1 MSADR
6 NNDLT
11 LRAPSRETA
20 GATVTRKLG
29 IDHTLVYGDL
39 LFATHGDRCRYI
51 GMSSAEK
58 ARWREQ
64 EKGKFQRISDVQQEP
79 QLGPLDNIAA
89 APIGLNGETSS
100 PDVRKHSGNDG
111 NDSLVGHRSP
121 PYQPTSLTAPAK
133 ETLPSGSRQ
142 TELLP
147 RAGAP
152 TTETD
157 KPKTPATPLD
167 DAGHKPGR
175 SVTRQLEK
183 QKRPAKHSKGGRKL
197 SPERMRIV
205 LDALV
210 EYPILG
216 RAAVKAGIYTKTLAY
231 WLKWSEA
238 GRDGYDIVWQ
248 GDHGRFHE
256 HYRSAI
262 DVAHDY
268 LLFLVWQKA
277 MGITFKKDPFLVD
290 LGCKGF
296 DAYARDENGN
306 HIEELPRRRPS
317 IRMMRLFLELMRPE
331 TYGKRRK
338 RNIPQSGGVLV
349 IGGPKKP
356 KINNAASIKA
366 REWKSI
372 SRKVQEPAD

>member
-6 NNDLT
+6 NNGLT

-39 LFATHGDRCRYI
+39 LFTTHGDRCRYI

-64 EKGKFQRISDVQQEP
+64 EKGKFHRISDVQQEP
-79 QLGPLDNIAA
+79 QLGPLDDIAA
-89 APIGLNGETSS
+89 APIGLNRETSS
-100 PDVRKHSGNDG
+100 PDIQKHGDNDG

-152 TTETD
+152 TTETG
-157 KPKTPATPLD
+157 KPKTRVTPLK
-167 DAGHKPGR
+167 DACRRG
-175 SVTRQLEK
+175 TRQVEK

-197 SPERMRIV
+197 SQERMRIF
-205 LDALV
+205 LDALA

-216 RAAVKAGIYTKTLAY
+216 DAAAKAGIHPKNPAY
-231 WLKWSEA
+231 WRKCSEA
-238 GRDGYDIVWQ
+238 GHDGYDIVWRGEQ
-248 GDHGRFHE
+248 ARFHE

-262 DVAHDY
+262 DVAHGE
-268 LLFLVWQKA
+268 LEFLVWQKA
-277 MGITFKKDPFLVD
+277 MGITYKTDPFLVD
-290 LGCKGF
+290 LGCKGS
-296 DAYARDENGN
+296 DAYARDENGKP
-306 HIEELPRRRPS
+306 IEDGPRRPNSKMLR
-317 IRMMRLFLELMRPE
+317 FYLEWKLPE
-331 TYGKRRK
+331 KYGKRRK
-338 RNIPQSGGVLV
+338 RDIPHSGGVLI
-349 IGGPKKP
+349 IGEPKKP
-356 KINNAASIKA
+356 EINNAASIKS

-372 SRKVQEPAD
+372 SRKLQGLKG